1 MNIQV
6 LNLYNYRNYK
16 QLNLTLFPNINI
28 FTGFNAQ
35 GKTNIIEAIH
45 LASLGISHRTRIDK
59 DLIYWGDNKASINIK
74 FTRREILSQ
83 INIKLDKIAKK
94 ELNYNGDNIKQK
106 ELPGLLTMVLFSP
119 EDLMLIK
126 GAPLQRRRFLD
137 IELSQVSSRY
147 YNELV
152 QYNRLLQQR
161 NNLLK
166 KIRENNKLVDMLD
179 MWDEQFAKVA
189 AFIVEMRLRGMKK
202 ISEIAKIIHQ
212 EISQQKEI
220 LNVQYNLYNFDKNIV
235 NTEIPTIEELYN
247 FYRVTLNKYR
257 NKDIFRGSTSVGP
270 HRDDIDFYIN
280 DISLKSFG
288 SQGQQRSSVLSLK
301 LAELE
306 FLKGETG
313 EYPILLLDDVMS
325 ELDVHRRENLLTLLQ
340 EKNIQTLITATD
352 KDLFTTNSK
361 NHFFQVENGNVTSFS

>member
-59 DLIYWGDNKASINIK
+59 DLILWGNKKASINIK
-74 FTRREILSQ
+74 FTRKDILSQ
-83 INIKLDKIAKK
+83 INIKLDKVARK
-94 ELNYNGDNIKQK
+94 ELIYNGDNIKQK

-166 KIRENNKLVDMLD
+166 KIREDNKLVDMLD

-189 AFIVEMRLRGMKK
+189 AFIVKMRLRGMKK
-202 ISEIAKIIHQ
+202 IAEIAKIVHQ

-220 LNVQYNLYNFDKNIV
+220 LNVQYDLYNFDKNLV
-235 NTEIPTIEELYN
+235 NVEIPTLEELYN

-280 DISLKSFG
+280 NISLKSFG

-325 ELDVHRRENLLTLLQ
+325 ELDVLRRENLLMLLQ

-352 KDLFTTNSK
+352 KDLFTTNPK

>member
-1 MNIQV
+1 
-6 LNLYNYRNYK
+6 
-16 QLNLTLFPNINI
+16 
-28 FTGFNAQ
+28 
-35 GKTNIIEAIH
+35 
-45 LASLGISHRTRIDK
+45 
-59 DLIYWGDNKASINIK
+59 
-74 FTRREILSQ
+74 
-83 INIKLDKIAKK
+83 
-94 ELNYNGDNIKQK
+94 
-106 ELPGLLTMVLFSP
+106 
-119 EDLMLIK
+119 
-126 GAPLQRRRFLD
+126 
-137 IELSQVSSRY
+137 
-147 YNELV
+147 
-152 QYNRLLQQR
+152 
-161 NNLLK
+161 
-166 KIRENNKLVDMLD
+166 MLD

-189 AFIVEMRLRGMKK
+189 AFIVKMRLRGMKK

-325 ELDVHRRENLLTLLQ
+325 ELDVHRRENILTLLQ

-352 KDLFTTNSK
+352 KDLFTTNPK
-361 NHFFQVENGNVTSFS
+361 NHFFQVENGNVTSFL

>member
-16 QLNLTLFPNINI
+16 QLNLTFFPNINI

-59 DLIYWGDNKASINIK
+59 DLILWGNKKASINIK
-74 FTRREILSQ
+74 FTRKDILSQ
-83 INIKLDKIAKK
+83 INIKLDKVARK
-94 ELNYNGDNIKQK
+94 ELIYNGDNIKQK

-166 KIRENNKLVDMLD
+166 KIREDNKLVDMLD

-189 AFIVEMRLRGMKK
+189 AFIVKMRLRGMKK
-202 ISEIAKIIHQ
+202 IAEIAKIVHQ

-220 LNVQYNLYNFDKNIV
+220 LNVQYDLYNFDKNLV
-235 NTEIPTIEELYN
+235 NAEIPTLEELYN

-280 DISLKSFG
+280 NISLKSFG

-325 ELDVHRRENLLTLLQ
+325 ELDVHRRENLLMLLQ

-352 KDLFTTNSK
+352 KDLFTTNPK